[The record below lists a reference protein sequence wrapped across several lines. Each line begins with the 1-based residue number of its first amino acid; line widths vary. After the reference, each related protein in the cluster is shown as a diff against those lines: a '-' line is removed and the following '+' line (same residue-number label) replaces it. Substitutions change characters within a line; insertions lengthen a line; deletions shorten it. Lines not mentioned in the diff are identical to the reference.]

1 MLFSGKGGSKNLSL
15 ICQLCTFVWSVTMK
29 LGFDAS
35 SNGQNDTPH
44 VRFVSVIFSVSLRL
58 ENTSED
64 ARLPQISPTIN
75 ITIK

>member
-1 MLFSGKGGSKNLSL
+1 MR
-15 ICQLCTFVWSVTMK
+15 

-64 ARLPQISPTIN
+64 ARLPQISPAIN
-75 ITIK
+75 ITIKKYSTAEQTCRINMQ

>member
-1 MLFSGKGGSKNLSL
+1 MR
-15 ICQLCTFVWSVTMK
+15 

-64 ARLPQISPTIN
+64 ARLPQISPAIN
-75 ITIK
+75 ITIKKL

>member
-1 MLFSGKGGSKNLSL
+1 MR
-15 ICQLCTFVWSVTMK
+15 

-44 VRFVSVIFSVSLRL
+44 VRFVSVIFSVSLCL

-64 ARLPQISPTIN
+64 ARLPQISPAIN
-75 ITIK
+75 ITIKQL